1 MAARTQCTVM
11 VFHVTR
17 RVLERTALPLH
28 AMRDTLVVTVQA
40 QLPPHFQ
47 DAQHSVANHRKNCV
61 SLFRLHSQCAQV
73 TETTPRGTRLV
84 GEKVF
89 NECFF
94 DCLHRILPLKKGFK
108 GADRIGRFVSAYAA
122 YALEQ
127 FSLPQADA
135 SDDHEDDTP
144 ATRFVAILLKH
155 LLKGFQAKDKNVRLR
170 CCTCVALLINSMDSL
185 DDDLYETLVS
195 LLMQRLVDKESAVRV
210 QAVIAL
216 ARLQCS
222 EEGTDERTL
231 RLLLHLLRHDASAD
245 VRRAALFNI
254 PPTPATLPY
263 LLERLL
269 DVDATNRRCVYL
281 GSLKALMDTQP
292 SMESENGVVI
302 KESLGLGEVS
312 LSEVVRIGL
321 HERDMSV
328 KKAARKLVTHWLE
341 AAGGDVLT
349 LLSMLHVMRS
359 PNGEPVVLAL
369 LEDLPD
375 VRASVA
381 RLLADQST
389 YWSDITPGKALL
401 ARCFVLYATTHNM
414 ERELE
419 TCVPVVTALVYRIQA
434 EYHALNTLLEQ
445 QAAEEME
452 EGMPALQDDSALAHV
467 FVVGEMLAIAMYCDY
482 GDELGRRNM
491 FTLVREMLSNAWLPA
506 ELVAR
511 CLDVLLRL
519 ASGQRDF
526 LQIVIELVQAL
537 DAELDEAEND
547 EGGDTSVRQTL
558 SWHRRV
564 DKDASPAQAADLAA
578 LDARRLLIVR
588 SMLERM
594 TGNLQDETS
603 LEGLIQELIV
613 PSVQSKDAALREQ
626 GLVCLGLCSLLDKK
640 TALITFPLLLNQI
653 QRANGTIQ
661 ARCVECLFDLT
672 VVHGMDAL
680 CTQSASVAA
689 RNEFEGD
696 EEKGLHYAR
705 QQLLGFLLSLLENE
719 EPDIQAIA
727 SEGLAKLLLTGVL
740 NDDDVLK
747 SLILTYMSPD
757 TASNQPLRQCLSYFL
772 PLFCSSHARHQRMI
786 QHVFMDVF
794 DILANLYE
802 DPEAR
807 SHMISPTQLATQLAE
822 WSHPDRSMLTDP
834 DMDVHVDMAVD
845 AMKHALQTPSRDQ
858 RKALVQMLGKLAW
871 PATLD
876 AKRATTL
883 FLLGREWQLRAD
895 DATTRNA
902 LHKYE
907 QALLK
912 RYNVPETGPDPD
924 AMSSLEA
931 FVRALPPPDDTKPR
945 ARTRTSRAP
954 SVATERDA
962 SPSDAEES
970 EDDITSEE
978 DVAERARPSRRP
990 LPSHEEVDEDEDEL
1004 GL

>member
-1 MAARTQCTVM
+1 
-11 VFHVTR
+11 
-17 RVLERTALPLH
+17 
-28 AMRDTLVVTVQA
+28 MRDTLVVTVQA

-61 SLFRLHSQCAQV
+61 SLFRLHSQCAQA
-73 TETTPRGTRLV
+73 TESTPRGTRLV

-108 GADRIGRFVSAYAA
+108 GAERIGRFVATYAA
-122 YALEQ
+122 YAIEQ
-127 FSLPQADA
+127 FAGPGTGT
-135 SDDHEDDTP
+135 SDEHEDDTP

-195 LLMQRLVDKESAVRV
+195 MLMQRLVDKESAVRV

-231 RLLLHLLRHDASAD
+231 RLLLHLLRHDTSAD

-254 PPTPATLPY
+254 PPTAATLPY

-281 GSLKALMDTQP
+281 GSLKALLDAQP
-292 SMESENGVVI
+292 SVELESGLVT

-321 HERDMSV
+321 HERDQTV
-328 KKAARKLVTHWLE
+328 QKAARKLVTYWLE

-381 RLLADQST
+381 RLLSDQST
-389 YWSDITPGKALL
+389 YWADITPGKALL
-401 ARCFVLYATTHNM
+401 ARCFVLYATTHHM

-434 EYHALNTLLEQ
+434 EYHALNALLEQ

-452 EGMPALQDDSALAHV
+452 EDMPALQDDRALAHV
-467 FVVGEMLAIAMYCDY
+467 FVVGELLAIAMYCDY

-491 FTLVREMLSNAWLPA
+491 FMIVRDMLSNAWLPA

-526 LQIVIELVQAL
+526 LQIVVELVQAL
-537 DAELDEAEND
+537 DAELDEELD
-547 EGGDTSVRQTL
+547 EGDMSVRQTL

-588 SMLERM
+588 AMLERM
-594 TGNLQDETS
+594 TGTLQDETT

-613 PSVQSKDAALREQ
+613 PTVQSKDAALREQ

-653 QRANGTIQ
+653 QRASGTIQ
-661 ARCVECLFDLT
+661 ARCVESLFDLT

-689 RNEFEGD
+689 RNEFDGD
-696 EEKGLHYAR
+696 EEKGLQYAR

-719 EPDIQAIA
+719 EPEIQAIA

-740 NDDDVLK
+740 SEEDVLK

-757 TASNQPLRQCLSYFL
+757 TATNQPLRQCLSYFL

-794 DILANLYE
+794 DILANLYD
-802 DPEAR
+802 DPDAR
-807 SHMISPTQLATQLAE
+807 AHMVSPTQLAAQLAE
-822 WSHPDRSMLTDP
+822 WSHPDRSMMTDP
-834 DMDVHVDMAVD
+834 DAYVHVDMAVD

-858 RKALVQMLGKLAW
+858 RKALAQMLGKLAW

-876 AKRATTL
+876 ATRATSL
-883 FLLGREWQLRAD
+883 FLLGREWQRRAD

-902 LHKYE
+902 LVKYE

-912 RYNVPETGPDPD
+912 RYNVPEQGPDTE

-931 FVRALPPPDDTKPR
+931 LVRSLPPPDETKPR
-945 ARTRTSRAP
+945 ARSRGSRAT
-954 SVATERDA
+954 SVATERDV
-962 SPSDAEES
+962 SSSDAES
-970 EDDITSEE
+970 DDAITSEDE
-978 DVAERARPSRRP
+978 VVDEPRQPRRP
-990 LPSHEEVDEDEDEL
+990 LPAHAEVDEDEDEL

>member
-1 MAARTQCTVM
+1 
-11 VFHVTR
+11 
-17 RVLERTALPLH
+17 
-28 AMRDTLVVTVQA
+28 MRDTLVVTVQA

-47 DAQHSVANHRKNCV
+47 DAQHSVASHRKNCV
-61 SLFRLHSQCAQV
+61 SLFRLHSQCAQF
-73 TETTPRGTRLV
+73 TESTPRGTRLV

-94 DCLHRILPLKKGFK
+94 DCLHHILPLKKGFK
-108 GADRIGRFVSAYAA
+108 GADRILRFVSTYAA
-122 YALEQ
+122 YAIEQ
-127 FSLPQADA
+127 FLGPDTGA
-135 SDDHEDDTP
+135 SNDHEDDTP

-195 LLMQRLVDKESAVRV
+195 MLMQRLVDKESAVRV
-210 QAVIAL
+210 QAVVAL

-222 EEGTDERTL
+222 EDGTDERTL
-231 RLLLHLLRHDASAD
+231 RLLLHLLRHDTSAD

-254 PPTPATLPY
+254 PPSAVTLPY

-281 GSLKALMDTQP
+281 GSLKALLDAQP
-292 SMESENGVVI
+292 SVELESGLVT

-321 HERDMSV
+321 HERDPTV
-328 KKAARKLVTHWLE
+328 QKAARKLVTYWLE

-349 LLSMLHVMRS
+349 LLSMLYVMRS

-375 VRASVA
+375 MRASVM
-381 RLLADQST
+381 RLLADQTT
-389 YWSDITPGKALL
+389 YWADITPGKALL
-401 ARCFVLYATTHNM
+401 ARCFVLYATTHHM

-434 EYHALNTLLEQ
+434 EYHALNALLEQ
-445 QAAEEME
+445 QAVEEME
-452 EGMPALQDDSALAHV
+452 EDMPALQDDRALAHV
-467 FVVGEMLAIAMYCDY
+467 FVVGELLTIAMYCDY

-491 FTLVREMLSNAWLPA
+491 FMLVRDMLSNAWLPV
-506 ELVAR
+506 ELVPR

-526 LQIVIELVQAL
+526 LQIVVELVQAL
-537 DAELDEAEND
+537 DEEPDEELDE
-547 EGGDTSVRQTL
+547 GDLSVRQTL

-564 DKDASPAQAADLAA
+564 DKDASPVQAADLAA
-578 LDARRLLIVR
+578 WDARRLLIVR
-588 SMLERM
+588 GMLERM
-594 TGNLQDETS
+594 TGTLQDETT

-613 PSVQSKDAALREQ
+613 PTVQSKDAALREQ

-661 ARCVECLFDLT
+661 ARCVESLFDLT
-672 VVHGMDAL
+672 VVHGMDVL

-689 RNEFEGD
+689 RNEFDGD
-696 EEKGLHYAR
+696 EEKGLQYAR

-719 EPDIQAIA
+719 EPEIQAIA
-727 SEGLAKLLLTGVL
+727 SEGLAKLLLTGGL
-740 NDDDVLK
+740 GEDDVLK

-757 TASNQPLRQCLSYFL
+757 TATNQPLRQCLSYFL

-794 DILANLYE
+794 DILANLYD
-802 DPEAR
+802 DPDAR
-807 SHMISPTQLATQLAE
+807 PHMVSPSQLAAQLVE

-834 DMDVHVDMAVD
+834 DMYVHVDIAAD

-858 RKALVQMLGKLAW
+858 RKALAHILGKLAW

-876 AKRATTL
+876 AARATTL
-883 FLLGREWQLRAD
+883 FLLGREWQRRVD

-902 LHKYE
+902 LLKYE

-912 RYNVPETGPDPD
+912 RYNVPEQGPDTE
-924 AMSSLEA
+924 AVTSLEA
-931 FVRALPPPDDTKPR
+931 LVRSLPPPDETKPR
-945 ARTRTSRAP
+945 ARSRGSRTP
-954 SVATERDA
+954 SVATKRDT
-962 SPSDAEES
+962 SPSDNDSDEV
-970 EDDITSEE
+970 ITSEDE
-978 DVAERARPSRRP
+978 AVDEPKHTRRP
-990 LPSHEEVDEDEDEL
+990 LPSHAEVDEDEDEL

>member
-1 MAARTQCTVM
+1 
-11 VFHVTR
+11 
-17 RVLERTALPLH
+17 
-28 AMRDTLVVTVQA
+28 MRDTLVATVQA

-73 TETTPRGTRLV
+73 TESTPRGTRLV

-108 GADRIGRFVSAYAA
+108 GADRISRFVATYAA
-122 YALEQ
+122 YAVEQ
-127 FSLPQADA
+127 LSNPGTDA
-135 SDDHEDDTP
+135 PNDHEDDTP

-155 LLKGFQAKDKNVRLR
+155 LLKGFQSKDKNVRLR
-170 CCTCVALLINSMDSL
+170 CCTCVALLINSMDSV

-222 EEGTDERTL
+222 EAGTDERTM
-231 RLLLHLLRHDASAD
+231 RLLLHLLRHDTSAD

-254 PPTPATLPY
+254 PPTTATLPY

-281 GSLKALMDTQP
+281 VSLKSLLDSQP
-292 SMESENGVVI
+292 TVELESGLVI

-321 HERDMSV
+321 HEREPTV
-328 KKAARKLVTHWLE
+328 QKAARKLVTYWLE
-341 AAGGDVLT
+341 AAGGNILT

-359 PNGEPVVLAL
+359 PDGEPVVLAL

-375 VRASVA
+375 VRASVS
-381 RLLADQST
+381 RLLADHHT
-389 YWSDITPGKALL
+389 YWADITPGKALL
-401 ARCFVLYATTHNM
+401 ARCFVLYATTHHM

-434 EYHALNTLLEQ
+434 EYHALNALLEQ

-452 EGMPALQDDSALAHV
+452 EDMPALQDDRALAHV
-467 FVVGEMLAIAMYCDY
+467 FVVGELLAIAMYCDY

-491 FTLVREMLSNAWLPA
+491 FMLVRDMLSNAWLPA
-506 ELVAR
+506 QLVSR

-526 LQIVIELVQAL
+526 LQIVVELVQAL
-537 DAELDEAEND
+537 DAELDEADKD
-547 EGGDTSVRQTL
+547 EDGDLSVRQSL

-588 SMLERM
+588 AMLERM
-594 TGNLQDETS
+594 TGTLQDETT

-613 PSVQSKDAALREQ
+613 PTVQSKDAALREQ
-626 GLVCLGLCSLLDKK
+626 GLICLGLCSLLDKK

-661 ARCVECLFDLT
+661 ARCVESLFDLT

-689 RNEFEGD
+689 RNEFDGD
-696 EEKGLHYAR
+696 EEKGLQYAR
-705 QQLLGFLLSLLENE
+705 QQLLGFLLSLLEHE
-719 EPDIQAIA
+719 EPEIQAIA

-740 NDDDVLK
+740 SEDDVLK

-757 TASNQPLRQCLSYFL
+757 TAANQPLRQCLSYFL

-794 DILANLYE
+794 DILAHLYD

-807 SHMISPTQLATQLAE
+807 THMISPAQLAAQLAE

-834 DMDVHVDMAVD
+834 DVYVHVDMAVD

-858 RKALVQMLGKLAW
+858 RKALAQMLGKLAW
-871 PATLD
+871 PAALD
-876 AKRATTL
+876 AARATSL
-883 FLLGREWQLRAD
+883 FLLGREWQRRAD

-902 LHKYE
+902 LLKYE

-912 RYNVPETGPDPD
+912 RYNVPEQGPDNEV
-924 AMSSLEA
+924 MSSLEA
-931 FVRALPPPDDTKPR
+931 LFRALPPPDTARPR
-945 ARTRTSRAP
+945 ARSRSSRTP

-962 SPSDAEES
+962 SPSDVDL
-970 EDDITSEE
+970 DDATTSEE
-978 DVAERARPSRRP
+978 EVVSEPRRRQRP
-990 LPSHEEVDEDEDEL
+990 LPSHDEVDEDEDEL